1 MVKQIINKF
10 LFAKWKHLYEMYPA
24 SKVAVAHAC
33 FTDLLYVLQMAGTE
47 IDLYAGVGELDPDLN
62 QVF

>member
-1 MVKQIINKF
+1 V
-10 LFAKWKHLYEMYPA
+10 A
-24 SKVAVAHAC
+24 SLVILVI
-33 FTDLLYVLQMAGTE
+33 YVLQMAGTE